1 MPDGWGSQ
9 WRGGESEEGE
19 GGRGRVVKEAIGNDP
34 HGDAPPLKLTV
45 STEEE
50 EFRSRWR
57 ELEAAVV
64 VGENVGK

>member
-1 MPDGWGSQ
+1 M
-9 WRGGESEEGE
+9 
-19 GGRGRVVKEAIGNDP
+19 KEAIGNDP

>member
-1 MPDGWGSQ
+1 MKG
-9 WRGGESEEGE
+9 
-19 GGRGRVVKEAIGNDP
+19 AIDNDL

-50 EFRSRWR
+50 EFRLRWR

>member
-1 MPDGWGSQ
+1 MKG
-9 WRGGESEEGE
+9 
-19 GGRGRVVKEAIGNDP
+19 AIDNDL
-34 HGDAPPLKLTV
+34 HRDDPPLKLTV